1 MQMIFE
7 QTKLI
12 DTAARYIHTT
22 ADLLLVNNNVDAENW
37 IQNKTWAL
45 IDERKKAK
53 MKQNQTV
60 SDNLT
65 GTFRK
70 RYNDNDLNTNVRIAV
85 NASKTVN

>member
-1 MQMIFE
+1 
-7 QTKLI
+7 
-12 DTAARYIHTT
+12 
-22 ADLLLVNNNVDAENW
+22 
-37 IQNKTWAL
+37 
-45 IDERKKAK
+45 

-85 NASKTVN
+85 NASKTVNWKPMLRSRTCGCRKQH